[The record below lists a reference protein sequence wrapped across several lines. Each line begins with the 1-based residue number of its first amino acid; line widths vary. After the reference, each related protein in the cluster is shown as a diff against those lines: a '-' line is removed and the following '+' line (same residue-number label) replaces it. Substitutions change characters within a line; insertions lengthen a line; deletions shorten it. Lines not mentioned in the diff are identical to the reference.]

1 MFKSFLYHNAFGLS
15 TTTTLHH
22 SPFQFSLKF
31 LTTSP
36 SHSHPFAVSYL
47 IDKFGFSPEF
57 ASKASKLVHFK
68 TSKNPESVLNFF
80 TTHGF
85 TDSDI
90 HNIIKR
96 EPWLLSCDT
105 QKRLLPKFQFLLS
118 KGASN
123 SDIVRMVVGNPRFM
137 KSSLNNRVIPL
148 YKLVYRFL
156 KSDQK
161 AIAKIISIPSLI
173 SNDYVIPNINL
184 MVDKGVCD
192 SSIYRILRVKP
203 YIVFC
208 KPRVLEEMVEELK
221 NMGLD
226 LSKTYFGDALIA
238 KRGLSKSKWD
248 EKIDTYK
255 KWGWSWETIL
265 EAIRTQPKCML
276 VSIDKINKVMR
287 FWVYDLGWDSSYLAK
302 GPGMFSYSL
311 EKRIIPRAMVVFC
324 LQTKGLR
331 SDSTNLLSP
340 FFVSEKL
347 FLERFVFC
355 FKEEEIAHLLK
366 LYGTMM
372 KIGDKKVSSIGE

>member
-1 MFKSFLYHNAFGLS
+1 LNHLLSQNPQISFKNPNFITASIPFPTMFKSFLYHNAFGLS

-123 SDIVRMVVGNPRFM
+123 SDIVRMVLGNPRFM

-148 YKLVYRFL
+148 YKLVSRFL

-161 AIAKIISIPSLI
+161 AIASIISIPSLL
-173 SNDYVIPNINL
+173 SSDYVIPNVNL

-192 SSIYRILRVKP
+192 SSI
-203 YIVFC
+203 
-208 KPRVLEEMVEELK
+208 
-221 NMGLD
+221 
-226 LSKTYFGDALIA
+226 
-238 KRGLSKSKWD
+238 
-248 EKIDTYK
+248 
-255 KWGWSWETIL
+255 
-265 EAIRTQPKCML
+265 
-276 VSIDKINKVMR
+276 
-287 FWVYDLGWDSSYLAK
+287 
-302 GPGMFSYSL
+302 
-311 EKRIIPRAMVVFC
+311 
-324 LQTKGLR
+324 
-331 SDSTNLLSP
+331 
-340 FFVSEKL
+340 
-347 FLERFVFC
+347 
-355 FKEEEIAHLLK
+355 
-366 LYGTMM
+366 
-372 KIGDKKVSSIGE
+372 